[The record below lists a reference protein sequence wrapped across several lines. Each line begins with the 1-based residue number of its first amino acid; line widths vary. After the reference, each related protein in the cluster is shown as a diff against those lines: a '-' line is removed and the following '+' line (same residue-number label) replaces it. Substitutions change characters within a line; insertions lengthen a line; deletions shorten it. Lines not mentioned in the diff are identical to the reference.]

1 MNGKQNSFPSKKL
14 MSILTLFYSTTDAL
28 ERRHFCRG
36 NFHCNIGYFSD
47 IFPYSGVSDSSTYW
61 KTMAASE
68 MFLLTTQSPPQ
79 WMSRIKRPEREA
91 NRSTPSVEPYL
102 HVPYTASSRDALL
115 CITLAHK
122 IKQTYTKRLT
132 SVSACRPRF
141 AYTQRTTSAHLL
153 SYTDSCSIYCC

>member
-79 WMSRIKRPEREA
+79 
-91 NRSTPSVEPYL
+91 
-102 HVPYTASSRDALL
+102 
-115 CITLAHK
+115 
-122 IKQTYTKRLT
+122 
-132 SVSACRPRF
+132 
-141 AYTQRTTSAHLL
+141 
-153 SYTDSCSIYCC
+153 